1 MNYLAPTKRRRGQ
14 PGRWRALRCRKI
26 AGLLAV
32 VAYCAGAEPA
42 NEVDELAADQLSVRE
57 LMRLETEQALKRLR
71 AQSDVSGATITGQRF
86 DPSSSSGP
94 SAASLVA
101 IYGVGRKLMAQ
112 VMVDGQTLLFM
123 RGRPQAVG
131 PGKTHRMRLV
141 DITERCVE
149 IALGE
154 QRESLCAPAQG
165 IQRN

>member
-1 MNYLAPTKRRRGQ
+1 MSYVVTRKCRRRR
-14 PGRWRALRCRKI
+14 PGVWGVFRCLQT
-26 AGLLAV
+26 AGLLAA
-32 VAYCAGAEPA
+32 VAYCAGAAPA

-71 AQSDVSGATITGQRF
+71 AQSSALGTRPGGHGL
-86 DPSSSSGP
+86 DPTTRSGP

-112 VMVDGQTLLFM
+112 VLVDGQTLLFM
-123 RGRPQAVG
+123 RGRPQAIG

-149 IALGE
+149 ITLGE
-154 QRESLCAPAQG
+154 QRESLCAPAHG